1 MKSPG
6 EIRIDA
12 VARTLTLHW
21 PDNGTQQLTHL
32 QLRRACP
39 CAGCR
44 RIRLAGRDVEAPQEI
59 ALTDIQAMGYGVQL
73 FFSDGHDRGI
83 YPWLYLEQMGAF
95 RSSVRCMF
103 PVLTGAMRLK
113 SSAATGVQ

>member
-12 VARTLTLHW
+12 AARTLTLHW
-21 PDNGTQQLTHL
+21 PDIGTQQLTHL

-83 YPWLYLEQMGAF
+83 YPWPYLEQMG
-95 RSSVRCMF
+95 RSDRPFDACF
-103 PVLTGAMRLK
+103 PY
-113 SSAATGVQ
+113 